1 MPSRASQLATHLR
14 ELLIFFNLIDL
25 SSIAI
30 LSLLFSLW
38 MISKSSTT
46 GRFNGCHPSQMKR
59 RLISINSFLNI
70 SVSSNSASRFNLRT
84 LDHGATIFFLFSFL
98 GFVWLCC
105 HFFVFAFSTFA
116 PLLRFFFV
124 NCSFFLTI
132 GFVLFNLSDL
142 EFLKMLWDAASF
154 IHIHTVTF
162 KNLKTNKL
170 NKADLIL
177 LNPELFLRS
186 TRQLWI
192 PLLRIHK
199 TFHKTYQL
207 RLLQWDRTSDRPLP
221 LSSFSVCGSSA
232 ATSRAFFPCSSHT
245 TWAAR
250 PWTFPASSRKKVFS
264 STMSTGFISITVEHP
279 PEVWV
284 VL

>member
-1 MPSRASQLATHLR
+1 M
-14 ELLIFFNLIDL
+14 
-25 SSIAI
+25 
-30 LSLLFSLW
+30 
-38 MISKSSTT
+38 
-46 GRFNGCHPSQMKR
+46 
-59 RLISINSFLNI
+59 
-70 SVSSNSASRFNLRT
+70 
-84 LDHGATIFFLFSFL
+84 
-98 GFVWLCC
+98 
-105 HFFVFAFSTFA
+105 FAFSTFA

-132 GFVLFNLSDL
+132 GFVFSNISDL
-142 EFLKMLWDAASF
+142 KFFKMLGDVASF
-154 IHIHTVTF
+154 IHIHTVAF

-170 NKADLIL
+170 NKPDLIL

-199 TFHKTYQL
+199 TLHKTFHKTYQL
-207 RLLQWDRTSDRPLP
+207 QLLQWDRISDRPLP

-250 PWTFPASSRKKVFS
+250 SWTFPA
-264 STMSTGFISITVEHP
+264 
-279 PEVWV
+279 
-284 VL
+284 